1 MKPALVLALFLFNVI
16 ANAVLADAHS
26 LDGQHGGNDSAHV
39 HLSGH
44 DHGASESDDTAEL
57 SDHSDHE
64 DAHIHLC
71 FHFLPW
77 GPAVEIYAQPTST
90 DYSFRQLDYLE
101 LIYTPPVPPP
111 TV

>member
-1 MKPALVLALFLFNVI
+1 MKPALVLALFLFCVI
-16 ANAVLADAHS
+16 TSTVFADAHS

-44 DHGASESDDTAEL
+44 DHDATDTELNPDAPNASDQ
-57 SDHSDHE
+57 E
-64 DAHIHLC
+64 DAHVHLC

-77 GPAVEIYAQPTST
+77 GGSAVIYAQPTST
-90 DYSFRQLDYLE
+90 DYSFRQLGYLE
-101 LIYTPPVPPP
+101 LTHTPPVPPP